1 MGEIKDKDNEK
12 AVYGSVEFET
22 EDGEIVTF
30 YILEQTRLGGIDYIL
45 VTDDVEGTEDTEGG
59 FLVLRENGVSGD
71 EEDIVSY
78 EIVEDEKEL
87 KAVVGVFNE
96 LLEDLDLEV

>member
-1 MGEIKDKDNEK
+1 MGEIKDKENEK
-12 AVYGSVEFET
+12 TVYGSVEFET
-22 EDGEIVTF
+22 EDGEAVTF

-45 VTDDVEGTEDTEGG
+45 VTDDVEGTEDMEGS
-59 FLVLRENGVSGD
+59 FLVLKENGVSGD